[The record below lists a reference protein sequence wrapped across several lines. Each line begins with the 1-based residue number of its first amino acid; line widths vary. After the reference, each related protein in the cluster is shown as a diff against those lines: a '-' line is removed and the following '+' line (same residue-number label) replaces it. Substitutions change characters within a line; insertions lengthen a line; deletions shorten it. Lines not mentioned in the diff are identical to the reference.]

1 MHFNDFFLFN
11 EIVTQLLHK
20 IYPQILLHMINLFSD
35 IIIETPLV
43 MRSKYSIINFDVLI
57 ENAFSVSTD
66 IYLFLKYFLIP
77 VLLIFIVS
85 TMLVVLIRRYALD
98 KIDLK
103 KSNLENQVNMFLTDL
118 IFSVYTEEEI
128 TLKINHFKKE
138 VFSKKEVLST
148 FVFEKLIHI
157 KQNVQQ
163 MNQEKFIL
171 IYEVF
176 GFNVYTEKLIKSRD
190 WRKKSE
196 GFLHYQILDYKL
208 KKELISP
215 YLKSKNTQLR
225 SNALVAMIS
234 LSDKNLDV
242 LDNSEINIS
251 RAEELKILDIL
262 YQKEIEIPTNIHKWL
277 NSKNDSIV
285 IIALKLMLR
294 YKYILTENQLTTLL
308 NNANYSIRKET
319 IITIRDL
326 HINHANDLL
335 IQHYQKETSVINK
348 ILILKTFQKIGNA
361 NTKNYTL
368 SLLSNEN
375 NLDLKFEIVNCIFQ
389 IDQNFFSH
397 FIAKDKQEEDLI
409 NRMLLHHKNP
419 FLA

>member
-1 MHFNDFFLFN
+1 
-11 EIVTQLLHK
+11 
-20 IYPQILLHMINLFSD
+20 MINLLSD
-35 IIIETPLV
+35 IIIETRLV
-43 MRSKYSIINFDVLI
+43 MSAPYFIINFDDLI
-57 ENAFSVSTD
+57 ENAFSISTD
-66 IYLFLKYFLIP
+66 VYLFLKYFLIP

-85 TMLVVLIRRYALD
+85 IMLVLLVRRYSLD

-103 KSNLENQVNMFLTDL
+103 KSNLENRVNSFLTDI
-118 IFSVYTEEEI
+118 IFSDYTSEEI
-128 TLKINHFKKE
+128 SIKINNFKKE

-148 FVFEKLIHI
+148 FVLEKLIHI

-176 GFNVYTEKLIKSRD
+176 GFNDYTEKLIKSRD
-190 WRKKSE
+190 WQKKSE

-242 LDNSEINIS
+242 LDNAEINIS

-262 YQKEIEIPTNIHKWL
+262 YQKEIEIPTNINKWL

-285 IIALKLMLR
+285 IIALKFITR
-294 YKYILTENQLTTLL
+294 YKYFLTENQLTALL
-308 NNANYSIRKET
+308 NNANYNIRKET
-319 IITIRDL
+319 IITIREL
-326 HINHANDLL
+326 HINHANELL
-335 IQHYQKETSVINK
+335 IRHYQKETSLRNK
-348 ILILKTFQKIGNA
+348 ILILKTFQKIGNT

-419 FLA
+419 YLA